1 MQPSRQKS
9 VSKIKKKTKKIK
21 LHLYKTEKKKRCSVS
36 ICTFH
41 LCVVNKK
48 KKKKTEK
55 KRQQQVWG
63 ILVQVQAV
71 KANGGKSG
79 GSGIFRG
86 LEGSSGDPIASHS
99 SGRHLSN
106 KVKCSSRS
114 ADRKSASKVK
124 DRRGK
129 CQWKRGDNS
138 GFRGQ
143 ESLKWP
149 NKLKLRHAKTSTGQV
164 RSPYLYLSSL
174 PINIP
179 SSFWTSTN

>member
-1 MQPSRQKS
+1 
-9 VSKIKKKTKKIK
+9 
-21 LHLYKTEKKKRCSVS
+21 
-36 ICTFH
+36 
-41 LCVVNKK
+41 
-48 KKKKTEK
+48 
-55 KRQQQVWG
+55 
-63 ILVQVQAV
+63 VQAV

-138 GFRGQ
+138 GFWGAGKPQ
-143 ESLKWP
+143 V
-149 NKLKLRHAKTSTGQV
+149 AKQIEIAARKNINRTS
-164 RSPYLYLSSL
+164 SFPISL
-174 PINIP
+174 PLQSPHQYTQLFLNFNQLNTEKKIVHIRKAHL
-179 SSFWTSTN
+179 